1 MTRYVLA
8 LPLLA
13 LVLGCGGGDLPTT
26 SDPDAIKREQER
38 LSGGAGG
45 GPKSA
50 PKGAKDDAIR
60 REQERLGG
68 KGGR

>member
-45 GPKSA
+45 PKSA